1 MDKVT
6 QWTSAFLSYRCHED
20 LSRHCT
26 VPTVH
31 MTRWFVQYLA
41 IYLQSWQFGQEH
53 KYFDKS
59 QFLIL
64 PNTSVPKCQLLQSF
78 LAKVSLR
85 KEAKKI
91 PRTIIQ
97 KWDYQIGRH
106 QTKQIAWSA
115 WLVTITITMTPEIGQ
130 GTIQRLDAEN
140 TTRLRHTGCTG
151 QEPWI
156 SGYGRIL
163 MFWRLWVWIPEV
175 YTGWTLIC
183 CKNVMFV
190 WKRPWKAHLNGWPPF
205 WLVWNQPKKL
215 LFLMSPKKLL
225 NKNQPY
231 KLGWP

>member
-20 LSRHCT
+20 LPRHCT

-115 WLVTITITMTPEIGQ
+115 WLVTITITMTPKLVRVRFNDWTQ
-130 GTIQRLDAEN
+130 
-140 TTRLRHTGCTG
+140 
-151 QEPWI
+151 
-156 SGYGRIL
+156 RIL
-163 MFWRLWVWIPEV
+163 LAYVIRDARGRSPGSV
-175 YTGWTLIC
+175 
-183 CKNVMFV
+183 VMGGYSCSDGCGFESQ
-190 WKRPWKAHLNGWPPF
+190 KYILDGH
-205 WLVWNQPKKL
+205 
-215 LFLMSPKKLL
+215 
-225 NKNQPY
+225 
-231 KLGWP
+231 